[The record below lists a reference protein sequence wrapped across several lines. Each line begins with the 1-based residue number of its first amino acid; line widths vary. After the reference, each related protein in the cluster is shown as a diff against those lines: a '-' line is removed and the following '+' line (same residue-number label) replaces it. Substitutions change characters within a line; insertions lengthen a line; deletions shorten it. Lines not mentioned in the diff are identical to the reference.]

1 MSVRESTSADRDTI
15 ASVRKL
21 GVMNTQALPA
31 ALAEIVDDFQALT
44 EPERLQLLLEF
55 SRGLPELPER
65 LKDHPE
71 LLEQV
76 VECQSPLFLTIETEQ
91 DDGGAPERVRLFFKA
106 PPEAPTTRGFAGV
119 LHEGLDGLS
128 AAEILAVP
136 DDMPELLG
144 LTRAITPLRMRGMTA
159 MLGRIKRKV
168 AAAAPGRPDARAP
181 DPHGPQ
187 DSLPGNSGHRS
198 TGGGRRSLCRPPLQP
213 RSGGGQL
220 RTGSRRGAGHRS
232 RHGSSR
238 P

>member
-1 MSVRESTSADRDTI
+1 
-15 ASVRKL
+15 
-21 GVMNTQALPA
+21 MNTPALPA

-44 EPERLQLLLEF
+44 EPERLQLLLDF
-55 SRGLPELPER
+55 SRGLPELPDR
-65 LKDHPE
+65 FNDHPE

-91 DDGGAPERVRLFFKA
+91 HDGGPAGNVRLFFKA

-168 AAAAPGRPDARAP
+168 AAL
-181 DPHGPQ
+181 PQ
-187 DSLPGNSGHRS
+187 AS
-198 TGGGRRSLCRPPLQP
+198 
-213 RSGGGQL
+213 
-220 RTGSRRGAGHRS
+220 
-232 RHGSSR
+232 
-238 P
+238 

>member
-1 MSVRESTSADRDTI
+1 MTTHD
-15 ASVRKL
+15 
-21 GVMNTQALPA
+21 LPA

-44 EPERLQLLLEF
+44 EADRLQLLLEF
-55 SRGLPELPER
+55 SRELPELPDR

-76 VECQSPLFLTIETEQ
+76 VECQSPLFLTIETEKN
-91 DDGGAPERVRLFFKA
+91 DPVRLYFKA

-168 AAAAPGRPDARAP
+168 AAT
-181 DPHGPQ
+181 
-187 DSLPGNSGHRS
+187 SRS
-198 TGGGRRSLCRPPLQP
+198 AS
-213 RSGGGQL
+213 
-220 RTGSRRGAGHRS
+220 
-232 RHGSSR
+232 
-238 P
+238 

>member
-1 MSVRESTSADRDTI
+1 
-15 ASVRKL
+15 
-21 GVMNTQALPA
+21 MNTQALPA

-55 SRGLPELPER
+55 SQGLPELPNR

-76 VECQSPLFLTIETEQ
+76 VECQSPLFLTIETEKH
-91 DDGGAPERVRLFFKA
+91 DAAAPGAVRLYFKA

-168 AAAAPGRPDARAP
+168 AANARLEA
-181 DPHGPQ
+181 
-187 DSLPGNSGHRS
+187 S
-198 TGGGRRSLCRPPLQP
+198 
-213 RSGGGQL
+213 
-220 RTGSRRGAGHRS
+220 A
-232 RHGSSR
+232 
-238 P
+238 

>member
-1 MSVRESTSADRDTI
+1 MTTY
-15 ASVRKL
+15 
-21 GVMNTQALPA
+21 ALPA

-55 SRGLPELPER
+55 SRELPELPDR
-65 LKDHPE
+65 FKNHPE

-76 VECQSPLFLTIETEQ
+76 VECQSPLFLTIETEKN
-91 DDGGAPERVRLFFKA
+91 DHDGSADAVRLYFKA

-128 AAEILAVP
+128 ADEILAVP

-168 AAAAPGRPDARAP
+168 AAASRLRP
-181 DPHGPQ
+181 
-187 DSLPGNSGHRS
+187 
-198 TGGGRRSLCRPPLQP
+198 
-213 RSGGGQL
+213 
-220 RTGSRRGAGHRS
+220 
-232 RHGSSR
+232 
-238 P
+238 